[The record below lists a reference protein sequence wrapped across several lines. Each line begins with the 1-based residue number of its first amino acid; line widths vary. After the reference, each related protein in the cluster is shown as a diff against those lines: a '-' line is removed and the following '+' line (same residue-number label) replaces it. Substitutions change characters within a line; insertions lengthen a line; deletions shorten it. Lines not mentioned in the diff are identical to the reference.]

1 MSDEPTVNDV
11 ADDTAP
17 ETEPKAKGKA
27 KAKAEPKAEP
37 KVEAV
42 VGVCIEK
49 CQYQGA
55 IVKPGQRRTFSG
67 GIPERLAKL
76 FRPGT

>member
-1 MSDEPTVNDV
+1 MSDESTVTD
-11 ADDTAP
+11 AAEDAAP
-17 ETEPKAKGKA
+17 EAEPKAKGKA
-27 KAKAEPKAEP
+27 KAKAEPKTD
-37 KVEAV
+37 AV

-55 IVKPGQRRTFSG
+55 IVKPGQTRMFPG

-76 FRPGT
+76 FRPGN